1 MLLIAIFSLSH
12 IGYGEGHIA
21 MFGNAHT
28 TKNTPSP
35 TRLSVIYERSYLGK
49 CDFLHLKVDTTYHAR
64 GKNSYCYEVTCK
76 HTVSLRS
83 FDSEY
88 TTLDITADNV
98 FIKDITNKQLNAN
111 ELIQILGYPC
121 HNAIIASNNISWEV
135 WYSDA
140 LPHIQAIP
148 YLNSQYKGFILAA
161 SNADKSY
168 MLKARHIE
176 HEII

>member
-21 MFGNAHT
+21 MHRNAHT
-28 TKNTPSP
+28 AKNPPSP

-140 LPHIQAIP
+140 LPHVQAGARTTDG
-148 YLNSQYKGFILAA
+148 LAGLILEVR
-161 SNADKSY
+161 NIEKQFT
-168 MLKARHIE
+168 LKAVNISRTI
-176 HEII
+176 